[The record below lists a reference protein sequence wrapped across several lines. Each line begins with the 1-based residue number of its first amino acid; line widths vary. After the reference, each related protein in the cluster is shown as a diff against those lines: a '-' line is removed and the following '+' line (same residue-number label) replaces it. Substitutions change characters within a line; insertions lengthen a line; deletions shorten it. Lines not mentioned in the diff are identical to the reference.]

1 MSDVTVV
8 GLGAMGSALARALV
22 RDGHEVTIWNRTRS
36 KAEPLVSEGA
46 TLAPDLAS
54 GVAASP
60 VVLVCLRDHEV
71 AKALLLAA
79 DIRPHLSGRVVLQ
92 LGGGMPQQAR
102 EGEGWARDNGAEYLE
117 GEIMVY
123 PEAIGSADATI
134 LVAGPEATFRRSEP
148 VLRSLAGNTT
158 YLGDQVGAP
167 NAYGVAM
174 GAVLFGA
181 LLGALHGAQVCEAEG
196 LSISLFATRLR
207 EADMA
212 TVVAAVEDLLKR
224 IETERYGETQAP
236 LQTGAD
242 GAKQQLQHARDTGID
257 LGFPGYVARAFRRGV
272 DAGLGD
278 QDVAALI
285 KVLRGEA

>member
-22 RDGHEVTIWNRTRS
+22 RGGHEVTVWNRTKS
-36 KAEPLVSEGA
+36 KAEPLVREGA
-46 TLAPDLAS
+46 ALAPDLAS

-71 AKALLLAA
+71 ARALLLAA
-79 DIRPHLSGRVVLQ
+79 GVRPHLSGRVVLQ

-123 PEAIGSADATI
+123 PAAIGSADATI
-134 LVAGPEATFRRSEP
+134 LVAGAEATFRRCEP

-174 GAVLFGA
+174 GSVLYGA
-181 LLGALHGAQVCEAEG
+181 LLGALHGAQVCEVEG
-196 LSISLFATRLR
+196 LSISFFANRLR

-212 TVVAAVEDLLKR
+212 TVVGAVEDLLER
-224 IETERYGETQAP
+224 IEAERYGETQGP

-242 GAKQQLQHARDTGID
+242 GAEMQLQHALDTGID
-257 LGFPGYVARAFRRGV
+257 LGFPSYVAGTFRSGM

-285 KVLRGEA
+285 KVLRDEA